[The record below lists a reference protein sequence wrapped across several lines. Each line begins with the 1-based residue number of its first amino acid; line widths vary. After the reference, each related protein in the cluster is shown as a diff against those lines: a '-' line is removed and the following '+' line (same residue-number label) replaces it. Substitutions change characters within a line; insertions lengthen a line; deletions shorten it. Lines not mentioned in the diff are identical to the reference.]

1 MTNCSLILV
10 ALFLI
15 GLGLGDSPLVILSL
29 CSLVLFV
36 VISSGLLRLF
46 LLFSLLF
53 FSLFVSLSVLF
64 RWPYLFLRFFNI
76 FFLLIKKK
84 KEYLQLFQLEFF
96 SYPVVGCWVDA
107 FFLFFSPSFLVT
119 FIYMHYPCFC
129 MCTRVRMYFEYLH
142 I

>member
-1 MTNCSLILV
+1 MLLCTQPFWLADLV
-10 ALFLI
+10 QGCI
-15 GLGLGDSPLVILSL
+15 PYGQWGV
-29 CSLVLFV
+29 FV
-36 VISSGLLRLF
+36 EL
-46 LLFSLLF
+46 
-53 FSLFVSLSVLF
+53 
-64 RWPYLFLRFFNI
+64 
-76 FFLLIKKK
+76 

-129 MCTRVRMYFEYLH
+129 MCTRVCMYFEYLH